1 MSVQELKMNYTIQ
14 SGSNEGVWSMFHC
27 EVSSSCFTRL
37 LLALHPVRVG
47 MGHLEEVQGCR
58 RITCTERKN
67 EHGSGGEGG
76 GKEVTHHT

>member
-47 MGHLEEVQGCR
+47 MGHLEEVQG
-58 RITCTERKN
+58 
-67 EHGSGGEGG
+67 
-76 GKEVTHHT
+76 

>member
-47 MGHLEEVQGCR
+47 MGHLEEVQSCR
-58 RITCTERKN
+58 RITCTQRKMN
-67 EHGSGGEGG
+67 MAVGV
-76 GKEVTHHT
+76 KEEVRGVTHHT